1 MWHISREEGG
11 ICNNSVLGFYPD
23 RGGNL
28 WAMLD
33 DGISL
38 IHTAAPYTM
47 LRPDASQDD
56 IGMVYSIG
64 RDAAGRLIA
73 AGNQGAYSFDSD
85 DRNRASFHLIP
96 GTKGQNWCV
105 RSFDSQLFIGG
116 NDQAIICT
124 GANSYTMEPG
134 SATDL
139 KRGTINGQDIIIQ
152 SSYYN
157 LSVYK
162 KKDGGIDGLKI
173 TNSPTSERPYFNWKS
188 PPTARYGPAISPA
201 GCSILNSTPT

>member
-1 MWHISREEGG
+1 
-11 ICNNSVLGFYPD
+11 
-23 RGGNL
+23 
-28 WAMLD
+28 
-33 DGISL
+33 
-38 IHTAAPYTM
+38 M

-162 KKDGGIDGLKI
+162 KKDGGDRWIKDYKLANFGAPVFQLEIASDGTIWASHL
-173 TNSPTSERPYFNWKS
+173 TRGVFHLE
-188 PPTARYGPAISPA
+188 
-201 GCSILNSTPT
+201 LNSDLTAVERSTYSLRSDRTRCHRYAS